1 MANHHKRRATSPAA
15 PEARPPGRLDA
26 GPQCVGA
33 ARRCPRIALA
43 APPAAYPRRGDH
55 PSILSV

>member
-1 MANHHKRRATSPAA
+1 MANHHKRR
-15 PEARPPGRLDA
+15 
-26 GPQCVGA
+26 
-33 ARRCPRIALA
+33 A